1 MIELFLA
8 AFVTYFVVI
17 NPAGVAVTFATLSE
31 GGGAGWRIAMA
42 FRAVFVA
49 AAILAGF
56 AFGGEWLLQQLGV
69 SLDAFRI
76 AGGALLFLIAVD
88 MLFERRQQR
97 REATAQKVADARAKG
112 EMDDISV
119 FPLAIPLTSGPGA
132 IATTLLFMTNHP
144 EMTDRAI
151 ILGAAGANLLIT
163 LLALLTTSQL
173 TRLMGA
179 TVLMVATR
187 VFGIMLAAIAA
198 QFIVDGVRAALTLP
212 AQ

>member
-8 AFVTYFVVI
+8 ACVTYFVVV

-31 GGGAGWRIAMA
+31 GMDAGWRAKMAM
-42 FRAVFVA
+42 RAVFVA
-49 AAILAGF
+49 GLILAGF
-56 AFGGEWLLQQLGV
+56 AFGGQWLLAQLGV
-69 SLDAFRI
+69 SLDAFRM

-97 REATAQKVADARAKG
+97 REATAQQVVDARAKG
-112 EMDDISV
+112 EQDDISV
-119 FPLAIPLTSGPGA
+119 FPLAIPLTAGPGA
-132 IATTLLFMTNHP
+132 IATTLLFMTNYP
-144 EMTDRAI
+144 SLTDRAV
-151 ILGAAGANLLIT
+151 ILGAAGAILVIT
-163 LLALLTTSQL
+163 LVALLTTTQL

-198 QFIVDGVRAALTLP
+198 QFLTDGIRGAFGIS
-212 AQ
+212 Q